1 MRRQIISD
9 PLNRSFLPMLVD
21 VQNLHKSHLS
31 PSGAQGVDILKG
43 LDFSLED
50 GATAAIVG
58 PSGSGKSTFLNILGT
73 LDTFDSG
80 SVVVGGQDI
89 RQLKDRELAAYRNQ
103 TIGFVFQMHHLLPQC
118 TVLENVLAPSLA
130 ASSLDRKAL
139 QSRARELLDSLGL
152 AHRLEH
158 RPGELSGG
166 ERQRVAVARA
176 MVLSPKVLLADEP
189 TGALDRAAAENL
201 GELLLEMNRKHKVAL
216 IVVTH
221 SRELAAHMQAVFE
234 LKYGKLVKTA

>member
-1 MRRQIISD
+1 
-9 PLNRSFLPMLVD
+9 
-21 VQNLHKSHLS
+21 
-31 PSGAQGVDILKG
+31 VDILKG

-50 GATAAIVG
+50 GATTAIVG

-130 ASSLDRKAL
+130 APSRDRKAL

-152 AHRLEH
+152 AHRLDH